1 MIVDELIKL
10 QQTKASIKQALIDKG
25 QNPTDEFASYADN
38 ISNITSGGGGDPFLD
53 IGYTTPDFIASSIQH
68 SKDVANSWDGQSK
81 FQAPNTLEY
90 MPYIDLSNTTDAS
103 GMFQSCTKLQY
114 VPKLTMPNLTNT
126 SKMFYLC
133 NTLKNLDISGFN
145 TSKVTDMY
153 QMFGSCSVL
162 TSIKGLD
169 NLDTS
174 NVTNMGSVF
183 SSCNTLPE
191 LNLSNWDVSNV
202 TNMSWLFAHC
212 DSVKKVDISMWDRS
226 KVSDVGYMFNNLDNA
241 TEIDI
246 SNWGDMSGLTNV
258 LNFFYNCPK
267 LETLRMNNCD
277 TSKITNMDYMFYT
290 SVTKVEGV
298 IDFSG
303 VSRVPISFMR
313 SMFYLT
319 IKNIGKQ
326 GTLFNF
332 SDYYYDN
339 WGSENPQISG
349 ARQSLVDSLV
359 NYSYDRAANNME
371 TCTLNLQSRIKNRL
385 TEDEIAQ
392 ITAKGY
398 TIA

>member
-1 MIVDELIKL
+1 MIADELNKL
-10 QQTKASIKQALIDKG
+10 LRTKASIKQALLDKG
-25 QNPTDEFASYADN
+25 QTPTDNFSSFADN
-38 ISNITSGGGGDPFLD
+38 ISEIVVGGDDPFLD
-53 IGYTTPDFIASSIQH
+53 IGYTTPDSITSSIQH

-81 FQAPNTLEY
+81 FKASNTLEY
-90 MPYIDLSNTTDAS
+90 MPDIDLSNTTDAS
-103 GMFQSCTKLQY
+103 NMFQYCTKLQY

-126 SKMFYLC
+126 SSMFHMCGVL
-133 NTLKNLDISGFN
+133 NNLDISGFN
-145 TSKVTDMY
+145 TSKVTNMS
-153 QMFGSCSVL
+153 QMFESCQALS
-162 TSIKGLD
+162 SIKGLD

-174 NVTNMGSVF
+174 NVTNMYRMF
-183 SSCNTLPE
+183 SSCNALPE

-212 DSVKKVDISMWDRS
+212 DSVKKIDVSMWDRS
-226 KVSDVGYMFNNLDNA
+226 KVSDVSYMFNNLDNV

-246 SNWGDMSGLTNV
+246 SNWGDMSSLTNV
-258 LNFFYNCPK
+258 YYLFYNCPK

-277 TSKITNMDYMFYT
+277 TSKITNMDNMFYT
-290 SVTKVEGV
+290 SVKKVEGV

-303 VSRVPISFMR
+303 VNRVPNYFARNMY
-313 SMFYLT
+313 YLT

-326 GTLFNF
+326 GTVFNF
-332 SDYYYDN
+332 SEYYYFY
-339 WGSENPQISG
+339 WGDESNPQISG

-371 TCTLNLQSRIKNRL
+371 TCTLNLYSNIKSRL